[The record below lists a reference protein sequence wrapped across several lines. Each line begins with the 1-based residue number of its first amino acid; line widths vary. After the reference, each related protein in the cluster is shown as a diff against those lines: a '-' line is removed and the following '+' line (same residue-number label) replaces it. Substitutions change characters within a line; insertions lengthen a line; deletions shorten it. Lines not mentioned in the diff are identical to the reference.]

1 VTTGK
6 LVRVFPASAVRISN
20 FITNEP
26 GFYEQIA
33 VVLASLDQ
41 EEFSDAVAYTKKANS
56 FHQEAREPNN
66 PKYIS
71 EFLMG
76 ILRGY
81 GEPAKVQTVTK
92 RIADD
97 ILWKSAFAPWR
108 RSPAWLIIRVVLQT
122 TLANRAPYKE
132 FMIFLHNTLL
142 RHCIQRDLDSE
153 LLYIIRTKVVR
164 RLHKLQDVFPPPF
177 LKSLSLEVA
186 EETEGVLQTR
196 WSAIQEQERRKSTVS
211 WEPEKLDLE
220 GDTLQSLPHC
230 GSYLRRVF
238 RQELRPAAA
247 NHFQPSSI
255 IRLMSTNFDDY
266 ANRGLDDSMKRDSD
280 LALLDFEFAVRS
292 HLDAW
297 LSGRDGSA
305 EQRRQACETLVSC
318 IEQYEKAA
326 KSRYTVD
333 IAERSISVLT
343 ILELWVALDRLA
355 ITDVPLL
362 GEYSPEIPSNFLKDL
377 LLRTRSDIERV
388 NSVERYLRQRHADM
402 LHGSVFSNQADD
414 SSFGIRY
421 YNSSVHMQ
429 ALKTKIEIA
438 AQKSRNQKIQELNRL
453 NAEYELLRAQADAR
467 VCDEQWNS
475 YHQRYQHAKKTC
487 VKCRL
492 AREAT
497 SIGNTGILADEWP
510 LPERDDLAKR
520 VIFELAVPTSVQLW
534 RSVTYM
540 ILWDIG
546 SSQYKARQQQPEHQL
561 QAYEGLSS
569 YGRFHTSN
577 RVSIASTTKSFMRSH
592 YKKPK
597 IPATEEAVC
606 TPNGLSYQLYDD
618 HSQQWIANT
627 LQSTST
633 SIYGTFLLPTASSYK
648 YLQYAVNT
656 TEHTSNQ
663 VIADRYDCPR
673 DMSLSE
679 HDSFGGLRSGAQYVI
694 INPYNHNVSDNHTF

>member
-1 VTTGK
+1 VTIGK
-6 LVRVFPASAVRISN
+6 LARVFPASAVRISN
-20 FITNEP
+20 LITNEP

-33 VVLASLDQ
+33 VILVSLDQ
-41 EEFSDAVAYTKKANS
+41 EEFGDAVAYTKKANS
-56 FHQEAREPNN
+56 FHQEVREPNN

-81 GEPAKVQTVTK
+81 GEPAKVQTATK

-108 RSPAWLIIRVVLQT
+108 RSPAWLIVRVVLQT
-122 TLANRAPYKE
+122 TLADRAPYKE
-132 FMIFLHNTLL
+132 FMVFLHNTLL
-142 RHCIQRDLDSE
+142 RHCTQRDLDSE
-153 LLYIIRTKVVR
+153 LLYIIRTKVAR
-164 RLHKLQDVFPPPF
+164 RLHKLQDVPPPAL

-186 EETEGVLQTR
+186 EETEEVLQTR
-196 WSAIQEQERRKSTVS
+196 WSAIQEQERRKGSIS
-211 WEPEKLDLE
+211 WKPEKLDLE
-220 GDTLQSLPHC
+220 GDTLHTLPHC
-230 GSYLRRVF
+230 GSYLRKVF
-238 RQELRPAAA
+238 MQELRPSAA
-247 NHFQPSSI
+247 NPFQPSSI

-266 ANRGLDDSMKRDSD
+266 ANRGLEESMKRDSD

-292 HLDAW
+292 YLDAW
-297 LSGRDGSA
+297 LSGHDASA

-333 IAERSISVLT
+333 IAERSVSILT

-362 GEYSPEIPSNFLKDL
+362 GKYSPEIPSNFLKDL
-377 LLRTRSDIERV
+377 LLRTRSDIERA

-402 LHGSVFSNQADD
+402 LHGSVFSNQVDD
-414 SSFGIRY
+414 SSFAICY

-429 ALKTKIEIA
+429 ALKTKIETA
-438 AQKSRNQKIQELNRL
+438 AQKSRNEKIQELSRL
-453 NAEYELLRAQADAR
+453 NAKYESLRARADAR
-467 VCDEQWNS
+467 ACDEQWNA

-492 AREAT
+492 GREAT
-497 SIGNTGILADEWP
+497 SIRNTGILAHEWP
-510 LPERDDLAKR
+510 LPERSDLAKR

-540 ILWDIG
+540 IMWDIG
-546 SSQYKARQQQPEHQL
+546 SSQYKAQQQRPEHQL

-569 YGRFHTSN
+569 YGRFHTAN

-592 YKKPK
+592 YKKLQ

-606 TPNGLSYQLYDD
+606 TPNGLSYQLYDN

-648 YLQYAVNT
+648 YLQYAINT
-656 TEHTSNQ
+656 TEHTTNQ

-679 HDSFGGLRSGAQYVI
+679 HDSFGGLRSGAQYVMTD
-694 INPYNHNVSDNHTF
+694 PYVHNVSDDYTF